1 MRPRDKPVEERRAD
15 ILDAAEK
22 LALERGIDGVTV
34 DQVTSGAGISKGTF
48 YLYFRSKDDVLDA
61 LRDRYL
67 AAFAARQDEA
77 AARARPGDQ
86 VARVEAWVIAGL
98 EDYVRDHRLH
108 DVVFRH
114 REPLRDDP
122 EQPREPAG
130 PSIDSLTRLLTE
142 GVESGAFTVPDP
154 DVTAVVLFQ
163 ALHGA
168 ADHLIHAGDAD
179 LHERVVQEI
188 RRLCRALLGP
198 PARPDADGTKARETA
213 PRPS

>member
-15 ILDAAEK
+15 LLDAAEK

-34 DQVTSGAGISKGTF
+34 DLVTAGAGISKGTF

-77 AARARPGDQ
+77 AALAGPGDP
-86 VARVEAWVIAGL
+86 VARVEAWAIAGL

-114 REPLRDDP
+114 REPPPDAPD
-122 EQPREPAG
+122 EHT
-130 PSIDSLTRLLTE
+130 SIDALARLLTE
-142 GVESGAFTVPDP
+142 GVDAGAFALPDP
-154 DVTAVVLFQ
+154 DATAVVIFQ
-163 ALHGA
+163 AVHGA
-168 ADHLIHAGDAD
+168 ADHLIHVGDAD
-179 LHERVVQEI
+179 LHGRVVQEI
-188 RRLCRALLGP
+188 RRLCRALLGS
-198 PARPDADGTKARETA
+198 PAGRREG
-213 PRPS
+213 